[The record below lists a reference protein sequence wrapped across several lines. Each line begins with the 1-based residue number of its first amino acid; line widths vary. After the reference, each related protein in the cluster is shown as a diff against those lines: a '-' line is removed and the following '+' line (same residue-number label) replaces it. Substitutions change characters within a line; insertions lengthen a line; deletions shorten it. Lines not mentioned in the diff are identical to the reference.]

1 MATGGEE
8 DIDTKLCCAICLEP
22 YRRPKMLRC
31 FHSFCQS
38 CLQGVAGSSPSF
50 PCPSCREIML
60 LPPGGVGALQTNFYL
75 VDNLAATSSSPPRR
89 LCDVCTDDREATH
102 SCLQCQQRYCLPCR
116 KYHDCFSLSRG
127 HTVVSLT
134 QEEEEGCGKG
144 IPLSDKHKVEMCTKH
159 LNQQL
164 LFHCTKCQADL
175 CLQCNSTQHEGHPM
189 EDLAD
194 TRSKVKDKLKDR
206 LGTLTQGIQQID
218 HLVSAFEDRCTKL
231 QQQKQTTEQDFR
243 ARADTLHQWVSQS
256 LDEAI
261 SSIQSSSKQLA
272 KPWQDQAEQLRHK
285 KLALEA
291 QHDHILQVLKDGKEA
306 DLVSLEA
313 QLSSSP
319 MEDVDVEEL
328 RKELTKDIPSFRVEH
343 NTTAVNQP
351 QLRTFIG
358 VLEPVQQTAGAEETV
373 LPSQHS
379 YGLGKASGSDSV
391 KGSDVMH
398 TTHSAPSASSCVGV
412 MGKKPPR
419 EFIYSMNPKSVVIHM
434 CPISHNRLWV
444 LHKPA
449 RSSPQCLKL
458 FDAEGQELTTVQDP
472 GNCTGLLTIIDD
484 VLLCW
489 TDGDSTVRLI
499 TPDGSLSTYDMGRKI
514 LWMVSSAKND
524 IHYLGDSEE
533 KSLHR
538 VTFTSVNT
546 DQTDSGLSGSALCQ
560 ASSPGTPHHTN
571 QLTHS
576 FKEVV
581 FENPPKRNLRHVSAG
596 GRYFA
601 FLCDGTVKVHSR
613 AGSGSSAILCSY
625 KPTSLPHDARFVL
638 IDDNERLLVVVHK
651 ESKVHI
657 IDHEDGGCFVRCLDT
672 GPLELDRPNRLATDF
687 DQHVWIGCRGGKVVV
702 VDL

>member
-31 FHSFCQS
+31 YHSFCQS

-60 LPPGGVGALQTNFYL
+60 LPPGGVGALQTNFYV

-116 KYHDCFSLSRG
+116 KNHDSFSACRG

-175 CLQCNSTQHEGHPM
+175 CLQCKLTQHEGHPT

-206 LGTLTQGIQQID
+206 LGTLTQDIQQVD

-243 ARADTLHQWVSQS
+243 ARADTLHQWVNQS

-261 SSIQSSSKQLA
+261 SSIQSSSEQLA

-291 QHDHILQVLKDGKEA
+291 QQDHILQVLKDGKEA

-313 QLSSSP
+313 QLSSGP
-319 MEDVDVEEL
+319 MEGVDVEEL

-379 YGLGKASGSDSV
+379 CGLGKASGSDSV

-419 EFIYSMNPKSVVIHM
+419 EFIYSRNPESVVFAM

-444 LHKPA
+444 LYRPA
-449 RSSPQCLKL
+449 GGSAQYLKL
-458 FDAEGQELTTVQDP
+458 FDAEGQVLTTVQYP
-472 GNCTGLLTIIDD
+472 GYCNGLLTITDD

-489 TDGDSTVRLI
+489 KYGDSTVRLI
-499 TPDGSLSTYDMGRKI
+499 TPDGSLSTYDMGMEV
-514 LWMVSSAKND
+514 WGMVSSATND
-524 IHYLGDSEE
+524 IHYLGDWQQN
-533 KSLHR
+533 SLHR

-560 ASSPGTPHHTN
+560 ASSPGTPHQRN

-576 FKEVV
+576 VKEVV
-581 FENPPKRNLRHVSAG
+581 FEKYPEGILRHVSAG

-601 FLCDGTVKVHSR
+601 FLDDDTVMVYRR
-613 AGSGSSAILCSY
+613 AGSGSFAILCSY
-625 KPTSLPHDARFVL
+625 NPTSLPCDARFVL
-638 IDDNERLLVVVHK
+638 IDDNELLLVVVEE

-672 GPLELDRPNRLATDF
+672 GPLELDAPTCLATDF
-687 DQHVWIGCRGGKVVV
+687 NQHVWIGCYGGKVVV